1 MDFSDDNLLTDL
13 NILNM
18 IEPHV
23 KLYIRNG
30 SLHLDKPHE
39 SSKIRKY
46 VNSLVRW
53 YNHDTRHNT
62 LLHIQNMILHAFNRL
77 QNLKNEASVDESW
90 LVFMYTQKLDN
101 ARNGLQNLKQT
112 YTNDDNF
119 CSKLDILI
127 ERIEQ
132 QIKTDKTN

>member
-18 IEPHV
+18 IEPNV

-30 SLHLDKPHE
+30 SLHLDKHSE
-39 SSKIRKY
+39 FSKIRKY

-77 QNLKNEASVDESW
+77 QNLKNEGTVDDSW

-101 ARNGLQNLKQT
+101 AKYGLNNLKIT
-112 YTNDDNF
+112 YKEDENF

-127 ERIEQ
+127 ERIDK
-132 QIKTDKTN
+132 QIKPEKTD

>member
-30 SLHLDKPHE
+30 SLHLDKPTE

-77 QNLKNEASVDESW
+77 QNLKIEGSVDESW

-101 ARNGLQNLKQT
+101 SKKGLKNLKVT
-112 YTNDDNF
+112 YCEDDNF

-132 QIKTDKTN
+132 QIKDNKE